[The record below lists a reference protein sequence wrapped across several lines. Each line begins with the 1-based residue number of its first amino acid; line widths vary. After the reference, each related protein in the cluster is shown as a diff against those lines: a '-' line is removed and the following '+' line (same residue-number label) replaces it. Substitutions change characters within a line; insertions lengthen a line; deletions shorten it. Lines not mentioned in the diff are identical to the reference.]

1 MEAGAQL
8 MDKIRRECSCWADGN
23 ENICLTFDEAE
34 TLPELAEVLKGVAIN
49 NKELRKALKPYK
61 GGCDVIVSK

>member
-1 MEAGAQL
+1 MKTEVNKVIYVMEAGAQL

-23 ENICLTFDEAE
+23 ENLCMTFED
-34 TLPELAEVLKGVAIN
+34 AIT

-61 GGCDVIVSK
+61 GGCDVIVSE

>member
-1 MEAGAQL
+1 MKVEEYKVIYVMEVGAKL
-8 MDKIRRECSCWADGN
+8 MDKIRRDCSCWADGN
-23 ENICLTFDEAE
+23 ENICMTFED
-34 TLPELAEVLKGVAIN
+34 AIT

>member
-1 MEAGAQL
+1 MKTEVNEVIYVMEAGAQL

-23 ENICLTFDEAE
+23 ENLCLTFDE
-34 TLPELAEVLKGVAIN
+34 AIN

-61 GGCDVIVSK
+61 DGCDVIVSK

>member
-1 MEAGAQL
+1 MKTEEYKVIYVMEAGEQL
-8 MDKIRRECSCWADGN
+8 MDKIRRKCSCWADGD
-23 ENICLTFDEAE
+23 ENICMTFED
-34 TLPELAEVLKGVAIN
+34 AIT

>member
-1 MEAGAQL
+1 MKTEVNEVIYVMEAGAQL

-23 ENICLTFDEAE
+23 ENICMTFDE
-34 TLPELAEVLKGVAIN
+34 AIN
-49 NKELRKALKPYK
+49 NKELRKALKPHK

>member
-1 MEAGAQL
+1 MKTEVNEVIYVMEAGAQL
-8 MDKIRRECSCWADGN
+8 MDKILRDCSYWADGN
-23 ENICLTFDEAE
+23 ENICLTFDE
-34 TLPELAEVLKGVAIN
+34 AIN

>member
-1 MEAGAQL
+1 MKTEECKVVYVMEAGEQL

-23 ENICLTFDEAE
+23 ENVCMTFEEAI
-34 TLPELAEVLKGVAIN
+34 T

-61 GGCDVIVSK
+61 GDCDVIVSE

>member
-1 MEAGAQL
+1 VKTEVNKVIYVMEAGAQL

-23 ENICLTFDEAE
+23 ENLCMTFED
-34 TLPELAEVLKGVAIN
+34 AIT

-61 GGCDVIVSK
+61 GGCDVIVSE

>member
-8 MDKIRRECSCWADGN
+8 MDKIRRDCSYWADGN
-23 ENICLTFDEAE
+23 ENICLTFDEA
-34 TLPELAEVLKGVAIN
+34 IN
-49 NKELRKALKPYK
+49 NKELRNALKPYT

>member
-1 MEAGAQL
+1 MKTKTYKVIYVMEAGAQL

-23 ENICLTFDEAE
+23 ENICMTFEEAI
-34 TLPELAEVLKGVAIN
+34 T

-61 GGCDVIVSK
+61 GGCDVIVSE

>member
-1 MEAGAQL
+1 MKVEEYKVIYVMEAGAQL

-23 ENICLTFDEAE
+23 ENLCMTFED
-34 TLPELAEVLKGVAIN
+34 AIT

-61 GGCDVIVSK
+61 GGCDVIVSE

>member
-1 MEAGAQL
+1 MKTEEYNVIYVMEVGAQL
-8 MDKIRRECSCWADGN
+8 MDKIQRECSCWSDGN
-23 ENICLTFDEAE
+23 ENICLTFEEAI
-34 TLPELAEVLKGVAIN
+34 T

>member
-1 MEAGAQL
+1 MKTEVNEVIYIMEVGAQF
-8 MDKIRRECSCWADGN
+8 MDKIRRECSCLADGN
-23 ENICLTFDEAE
+23 ENLCLTFDE
-34 TLPELAEVLKGVAIN
+34 AIN